1 MSDPQLKQY
10 LSSGGRLITTPT
22 DKPIEGLLAS
32 FWNEPSRGREW
43 KMLSACFHRSS
54 GDYALTDE
62 KGQVFYCSMGN
73 NLYHLVRSASSLI
86 SAMEFVQSRQNQ
98 LVLSYE
104 QNITVVVDTV
114 SREIIQNVQVQSEGV
129 VRMMRTHPR
138 QPLLALATDSQV
150 VSKEKDDSLRTTVS
164 NKMITNASDEQD
176 TNTGSD
182 FYKFSSVAL
191 EGTSVQ
197 ITIQDAPRTNIFWY
211 RAIVMMFSL
220 IATIVLGSSRY
231 ISFTK
236 FSSNDAFSVTA
247 FRRKLFTSTEISMC
261 QFALQINTA
270 ICDSRH
276 LSGYFDMR
284 PYQAVMGIAI
294 LVFIHSV
301 VFTAYYILPVDENE
315 NKYVPG
321 MQSISIRDTV
331 Y

>member
-1 MSDPQLKQY
+1 MATSR
-10 LSSGGRLITTPT
+10 GGSANAVTGAAAGKKVTVYEKLNMLNDEI
-22 DKPIEGLLAS
+22 IESIKVSCGVHGGSVVDAEINALREAS
-32 FWNEPSRGREW
+32 FKE
-43 KMLSACFHRSS
+43 RSPE
-54 GDYALTDE
+54 A
-62 KGQVFYCSMGN
+62 
-73 NLYHLVRSASSLI
+73 
-86 SAMEFVQSRQNQ
+86 EFSIKLFRKYV
-98 LVLSYE
+98 E
-104 QNITVVVDTV
+104 
-114 SREIIQNVQVQSEGV
+114 
-129 VRMMRTHPR
+129 
-138 QPLLALATDSQV
+138 V

-236 FSSNDAFSVTA
+236 FSSNDAFSVTD
-247 FRRKLFTSTEISMC
+247 FRRKFFTSTEISMC

>member
-10 LSSGGRLITTPT
+10 LSSGGRLITIPT

-54 GDYALTDE
+54 GDYSLTDE
-62 KGQVFYCSMGN
+62 KGQVFYCSMEN

-150 VSKEKDDSLRTTVS
+150 VEMWDLKYVLVSRIVQWGSYMLNYYFVCRTCHLT
-164 NKMITNASDEQD
+164 
-176 TNTGSD
+176 
-182 FYKFSSVAL
+182 
-191 EGTSVQ
+191 
-197 ITIQDAPRTNIFWY
+197 RTLDCVERIMH
-211 RAIVMMFSL
+211 I
-220 IATIVLGSSRY
+220 
-231 ISFTK
+231 
-236 FSSNDAFSVTA
+236 D
-247 FRRKLFTSTEISMC
+247 
-261 QFALQINTA
+261 
-270 ICDSRH
+270 
-276 LSGYFDMR
+276 
-284 PYQAVMGIAI
+284 
-294 LVFIHSV
+294 FIHHGSLLLVVLEHTGAYLYRSDDWSLVTRCSV
-301 VFTAYYILPVDENE
+301 PIRFDILLP
-315 NKYVPG
+315 
-321 MQSISIRDTV
+321 
-331 Y
+331 